1 MARFIVRK
9 TGARSRYCHLNVKTA
24 IQKTRLPSV
33 SDSTRKPFG
42 ELEVARIASEAGELN
57 GAAANRIDVGDA
69 VRHFAPGAI
78 GGFAARMRKGIELE
92 SDTGR
97 STGGSF
103 GTSDPAVPSR
113 DVGDIAKICPD
124 MLRAAADV
132 D

>member
-1 MARFIVRK
+1 
-9 TGARSRYCHLNVKTA
+9 
-24 IQKTRLPSV
+24 
-33 SDSTRKPFG
+33 
-42 ELEVARIASEAGELN
+42 
-57 GAAANRIDVGDA
+57 
-69 VRHFAPGAI
+69 
-78 GGFAARMRKGIELE
+78 MRKGIELE